1 MSHVAQ
7 KRLFA
12 RRFLLVIALGLL
24 YNKRGCLLLILFLIR
39 HANPMHIHI
48 LGICGTFM
56 GSLALLARALGHTVT
71 GSDTNVYPPMSTQL
85 ESAGVTIAEG
95 YLVAHLQPA
104 PDLVVVG
111 NAMKRGMDVIEY
123 MLDKGLRYTSGP
135 QFLSEQVLQSRHVL
149 AVAGTHG
156 KTTTTTMLAW
166 ILHYAGID
174 TGFLIGGVPLVDT
187 TDEHL
192 QQVFAHSSY
201 LGASSTDNASSDS
214 QASGYFVIE
223 ADEYDSAFFD
233 KRSKFVHYRP
243 RTAIFNN
250 LEFDHADIFA
260 DLDAIQTQFH
270 HMVRMIPSTGKIIMP
285 TATISLEETLAKG
298 IWTPVWRTSIQ
309 QVSLDNTP
317 ATTDSTTTDSTT
329 TDSNT
334 TDSNALNSGSSDPQ
348 FSSVINDSQWHAEL
362 LSQDGSH
369 FKVSF
374 NDGLEDNTGDS
385 AAIVQWSMSGT
396 HNVNNALVAVA
407 AAYNVGVS
415 VSKSCAAL
423 SAFAG
428 IKRRM
433 ELIGDV
439 NDILVFDDFAHH
451 PTAITT
457 TLDGARKK
465 LTGRRLWAIIEPRSN
480 TMKMGIHQHSLAQ
493 SAALADYTLWY
504 EPAGLEWGLQ
514 EVIDNAQETIDG
526 ERRQS
531 VLTSIDAIIEHV
543 RIHSQAGDAIVIM
556 SNGGFE
562 GIHQRLLTALGQ

>member
-1 MSHVAQ
+1 
-7 KRLFA
+7 
-12 RRFLLVIALGLL
+12 
-24 YNKRGCLLLILFLIR
+24 
-39 HANPMHIHI
+39 MHIHI

-71 GSDTNVYPPMSTQL
+71 GSDANVYPPMSTQL
-85 ESAGVTIAEG
+85 ENAGVTIESG
-95 YLVAHLQPA
+95 YLIEHLQPA

-123 MLDKGLRYTSGP
+123 MLDTGLRYTSGP
-135 QFLSEQVLQSRHVL
+135 QFLSEQVLQSRHVI

-187 TDEHL
+187 PDVHL

-201 LGASSTDNASSDS
+201 LGAEKDS
-214 QASGYFVIE
+214 NGTSQTGYFVIE

-243 RTAIFNN
+243 RTAILNN

-260 DLDAIQTQFH
+260 DLNAIQTQFH

-285 TATISLEETLAKG
+285 AATISLEDTLTKG
-298 IWTPVWRTSIQ
+298 VWTPIWRTS
-309 QVSLDNTP
+309 VLD
-317 ATTDSTTTDSTT
+317 ATDEQAKDI
-329 TDSNT
+329 DLKN
-334 TDSNALNSGSSDPQ
+334 SSDWQ
-348 FSSVINDSQWHAEL
+348 AEL
-362 LSQDGSH
+362 ISTDGGQ
-369 FKVSF
+369 FKVIF
-374 NDGLEDNTGDS
+374 TDNNETAVVD
-385 AAIVQWSMSGT
+385 WSMSGI

-415 VSKSCAAL
+415 VDTACAAL

-433 ELIGDV
+433 ELIGDAH
-439 NDILVFDDFAHH
+439 DILVFDDFAHH
-451 PTAITT
+451 PTAIAT
-457 TLDGARKK
+457 TLDGAKKK
-465 LTGRRLWAIIEPRSN
+465 LAGRQIWAIIEPRSN
-480 TMKMGIHQHSLAQ
+480 TMKMGIHQDSLAE
-493 SAALADYTLWY
+493 SAALADHTLWY
-504 EPAGLEWGLQ
+504 EPTGLEWGLK
-514 EVIDNAQETIDG
+514 EVIEKANAAHNNIGDQ
-526 ERRQS
+526 Q
-531 VLTSIDAIIEHV
+531 VLASIDAIIEHIV
-543 RIHSQAGDAIVIM
+543 VHAQAGDAIVIM

-562 GIHQRLLTALGQ
+562 GIHQRLLTSLRQR

>member
-1 MSHVAQ
+1 
-7 KRLFA
+7 
-12 RRFLLVIALGLL
+12 
-24 YNKRGCLLLILFLIR
+24 
-39 HANPMHIHI
+39 MHIHI

-71 GSDTNVYPPMSTQL
+71 GSDANVYPPMSTQL
-85 ESAGVTIAEG
+85 ENAGVTIESG
-95 YLVAHLQPA
+95 YLIEHLQPA

-123 MLDKGLRYTSGP
+123 MLDTGLRYTSGP
-135 QFLSEQVLQSRHVL
+135 QFLSEQVLQSRHVI

-187 TDEHL
+187 PDVHL

-201 LGASSTDNASSDS
+201 LGAEKDS
-214 QASGYFVIE
+214 NGTSQTGYFVIE

-243 RTAIFNN
+243 RTAILNN

-260 DLDAIQTQFH
+260 DLNAIQTQFH

-285 TATISLEETLAKG
+285 AATISLEDTLTKG
-298 IWTPVWRTSIQ
+298 VWTPIWRTS
-309 QVSLDNTP
+309 VLN
-317 ATTDSTTTDSTT
+317 ATDEQAKDTDLK
-329 TDSNT
+329 N
-334 TDSNALNSGSSDPQ
+334 SSDWQ
-348 FSSVINDSQWHAEL
+348 AEL
-362 LSQDGSH
+362 ISTDGGQ
-369 FKVSF
+369 FKVIF
-374 NDGLEDNTGDS
+374 TDNNET
-385 AAIVQWSMSGT
+385 AIVDWSMSGI

-415 VSKSCAAL
+415 VDTACAAL

-433 ELIGDV
+433 ELIGDAH
-439 NDILVFDDFAHH
+439 DILVFDDFAHH
-451 PTAITT
+451 PTAIAT
-457 TLDGARKK
+457 TLDGAKKK
-465 LTGRRLWAIIEPRSN
+465 LAGRRIWAIIEPRSN
-480 TMKMGIHQHSLAQ
+480 TMKMGIHQDSLAE
-493 SAALADYTLWY
+493 SAALADHTLWY
-504 EPAGLEWGLQ
+504 EPTGLEWGLK
-514 EVIDNAQETIDG
+514 EVIEKANAAQDNIGDQ
-526 ERRQS
+526 Q
-531 VLTSIDAIIEHV
+531 VLASIDAIIEHIV
-543 RIHSQAGDAIVIM
+543 VHAQAGDAIVIM

-562 GIHQRLLTALGQ
+562 GIHQRLLTSLRQR

>member
-1 MSHVAQ
+1 
-7 KRLFA
+7 
-12 RRFLLVIALGLL
+12 
-24 YNKRGCLLLILFLIR
+24 
-39 HANPMHIHI
+39 MHIHI

-56 GSLALLARALGHTVT
+56 GSLALLARELGHTVT
-71 GSDTNVYPPMSTQL
+71 GSDANVYPPMSTQL
-85 ESAGVTIAEG
+85 ENAGVTIEQG
-95 YLVAHLQPA
+95 YLVEHLQPA

-135 QFLSEQVLQSRHVL
+135 QFLSEQVLQSRHVI

-192 QQVFAHSSY
+192 QHVFAHSSY
-201 LGASSTDNASSDS
+201 LGADKIDNDDS
-214 QASGYFVIE
+214 VNTGYFVIE

-243 RTAIFNN
+243 RTAILNN

-260 DLDAIQTQFH
+260 DLEAIQTQFH

-285 TATISLEETLAKG
+285 TATASLEETLAKG
-298 IWTPVWRTSIQ
+298 VWTPVWRTAVLGSA
-309 QVSLDNTP
+309 P
-317 ATTDSTTTDSTT
+317 HTTHTIDEHSKD
-329 TDSNT
+329 
-334 TDSNALNSGSSDPQ
+334 SSDWQ
-348 FSSVINDSQWHAEL
+348 AEL
-362 LSQDGSH
+362 ISEDGGQ
-369 FKVSF
+369 FAVSF
-374 NDGLEDNTGDS
+374 AADIADEEATGVID
-385 AAIVQWSMSGT
+385 WSMSGM
-396 HNVNNALVAVA
+396 HNVNNALVAIA
-407 AAYNVGVS
+407 AAYNIGVS
-415 VSKSCAAL
+415 VKTACAAL

-457 TLDGARKK
+457 TLDGAKKK
-465 LTGRRLWAIIEPRSN
+465 LANRRIWAIIEPRSN
-480 TMKMGIHQHSLAQ
+480 TMKMGIHQDSLAE
-493 SAALADYTLWY
+493 SAALADHTLWY
-504 EPAGLEWGLQ
+504 EPTGLEWGLK
-514 EVIDNAQETIDG
+514 EVIENANSANPNMGNQ
-526 ERRQS
+526 Q
-531 VLTSIDAIIEHV
+531 VLSSIDAIIEH
-543 RIHSQAGDAIVIM
+543 INTHAKAGDAIVIM

-562 GIHQRLLTALGQ
+562 GIHQRLLTALRNKAT

>member
-1 MSHVAQ
+1 
-7 KRLFA
+7 
-12 RRFLLVIALGLL
+12 
-24 YNKRGCLLLILFLIR
+24 
-39 HANPMHIHI
+39 MHIHI

-71 GSDTNVYPPMSTQL
+71 GSDANVYPPMSTQL
-85 ESAGVTIAEG
+85 ENAGVTIAEG
-95 YLVAHLQPA
+95 YLIEHLQPA

-123 MLDKGLRYTSGP
+123 MLDSGLRYTSGP
-135 QFLSEQVLQSRHVL
+135 QFLSEQVLQSRHVI

-174 TGFLIGGVPLVDT
+174 AGFLIGGVPLVDT

-201 LGASSTDNASSDS
+201 LGAEKNNDDPEKT
-214 QASGYFVIE
+214 GYFVIE

-243 RTAIFNN
+243 RTAILNN

-260 DLDAIQTQFH
+260 DLNAIQTQFH

-285 TATISLEETLAKG
+285 AATISLEDTLAKG
-298 IWTPVWRTSIQ
+298 VWTPIWRTA
-309 QVSLDNTP
+309 VL
-317 ATTDSTTTDSTT
+317 
-329 TDSNT
+329 
-334 TDSNALNSGSSDPQ
+334 
-348 FSSVINDSQWHAEL
+348 
-362 LSQDGSH
+362 
-369 FKVSF
+369 
-374 NDGLEDNTGDS
+374 DS
-385 AAIVQWSMSGT
+385 AADNTNTEDQALKNNSDWQAELISADGGQFNISFTADKEATGVVNWSMSGI

-407 AAYNVGVS
+407 AAYNVGVD
-415 VSKSCAAL
+415 VKTACAAL

-457 TLDGARKK
+457 TLDGAKKK
-465 LTGRRLWAIIEPRSN
+465 LADRRIWAIIEPRSN
-480 TMKMGIHQHSLAQ
+480 TMKMGVHQDSLAE
-493 SAALADYTLWY
+493 SAALADHTLWY
-504 EPAGLEWGLQ
+504 EPTGLEWGLR
-514 EVIDNAQETIDG
+514 EVIENANMVNPNMGNQ
-526 ERRQS
+526 QVLSS
-531 VLTSIDAIIEHV
+531 VDAIIEH
-543 RIHSQAGDAIVIM
+543 ISTHAKAGDAIVIM

-562 GIHQRLLTALGQ
+562 GIHQRLLTALRTQ

>member
-1 MSHVAQ
+1 
-7 KRLFA
+7 
-12 RRFLLVIALGLL
+12 
-24 YNKRGCLLLILFLIR
+24 
-39 HANPMHIHI
+39 MHIHI

-56 GSLALLARALGHTVT
+56 GSLALLARELGHTVT
-71 GSDTNVYPPMSTQL
+71 GSDANVYPPMSTQL
-85 ESAGVTIAEG
+85 ENAGVTIEQG
-95 YLVAHLQPA
+95 YLVEHLQPA

-123 MLDKGLRYTSGP
+123 MLDTGLRYTSGP
-135 QFLSEQVLQSRHVL
+135 QFLSEQVLQSRHVI

-192 QQVFAHSSY
+192 QHVFAHSSY
-201 LGASSTDNASSDS
+201 LGADKIDNDDS
-214 QASGYFVIE
+214 VNTGYFVIE

-243 RTAIFNN
+243 RTAILNN

-260 DLDAIQTQFH
+260 DLEAIQTQFH

-285 TATISLEETLAKG
+285 TATASLEETLAKG
-298 IWTPVWRTSIQ
+298 VWTPVWRTA
-309 QVSLDNTP
+309 VLDAAAHNTYATDNTH
-317 ATTDSTTTDSTT
+317 AKDKHVKD
-329 TDSNT
+329 
-334 TDSNALNSGSSDPQ
+334 SSDWQ
-348 FSSVINDSQWHAEL
+348 AEL
-362 LSQDGSH
+362 ISEDGGQ
-369 FKVSF
+369 FAVSF
-374 NDGLEDNTGDS
+374 AADIADKEATGVVD
-385 AAIVQWSMSGT
+385 WSMSGM

-407 AAYNVGVS
+407 AAYNIGVS
-415 VSKSCAAL
+415 VKTACAAL

-457 TLDGARKK
+457 TLDGAKKK
-465 LTGRRLWAIIEPRSN
+465 LANRRIWAIIEPRSN
-480 TMKMGIHQHSLAQ
+480 TMKMGIHQDSLAE
-493 SAALADYTLWY
+493 SAALADHTLWY
-504 EPAGLEWGLQ
+504 EPTGLEWGLK
-514 EVIDNAQETIDG
+514 EVIENTNSANPNMGNQ
-526 ERRQS
+526 Q
-531 VLTSIDAIIEHV
+531 VLSSIDAIIKH
-543 RIHSQAGDAIVIM
+543 IDTHAKAGDAIVIM

-562 GIHQRLLTALGQ
+562 GIHQRLLTALRNKAT

>member
-1 MSHVAQ
+1 
-7 KRLFA
+7 
-12 RRFLLVIALGLL
+12 
-24 YNKRGCLLLILFLIR
+24 
-39 HANPMHIHI
+39 MHIHI

-71 GSDTNVYPPMSTQL
+71 GSDANVYPPMSTQL
-85 ESAGVTIAEG
+85 ENAGVTIAEG
-95 YLVAHLQPA
+95 YLVEHLQPA

-123 MLDKGLRYTSGP
+123 MLDSGLRYTSGP
-135 QFLSEQVLQSRHVL
+135 QFLSEQVLQSRHVI

-174 TGFLIGGVPLVDT
+174 AGFLIGGVPLVDT
-187 TDEHL
+187 TDAHL

-201 LGASSTDNASSDS
+201 LGAEKNNDDAEKT
-214 QASGYFVIE
+214 GYFVIE

-243 RTAIFNN
+243 RTAILNN

-260 DLDAIQTQFH
+260 DLNAIQTQFH

-285 TATISLEETLAKG
+285 AATISLEDTLAKG
-298 IWTPVWRTSIQ
+298 VWTPIWRTA
-309 QVSLDNTP
+309 VL
-317 ATTDSTTTDSTT
+317 
-329 TDSNT
+329 
-334 TDSNALNSGSSDPQ
+334 
-348 FSSVINDSQWHAEL
+348 
-362 LSQDGSH
+362 
-369 FKVSF
+369 
-374 NDGLEDNTGDS
+374 DS
-385 AAIVQWSMSGT
+385 AADNTNTEEQALKNNSDWQAELISADGGQFNISFTADKEAAGIIEWSMSGI

-407 AAYNVGVS
+407 AAYNVGVD
-415 VSKSCAAL
+415 VKTACAAL

-457 TLDGARKK
+457 TLDGAKKK
-465 LTGRRLWAIIEPRSN
+465 LADRRIWAIIEPRSN
-480 TMKMGIHQHSLAQ
+480 TMKMGIHQDSLAE
-493 SAALADYTLWY
+493 SAALADHTLWY
-504 EPAGLEWGLQ
+504 EPTGLEWGLR
-514 EVIDNAQETIDG
+514 EVIENANMVNPNMGNQ
-526 ERRQS
+526 QVLSS
-531 VLTSIDAIIEHV
+531 VDAIIEH
-543 RIHSQAGDAIVIM
+543 ISTHAKAGDAIVIM

-562 GIHQRLLTALGQ
+562 GIHQRLITALRTQ